1 MHYAYGQYDGH
12 EFPTPDSLFDY
23 DQIMDFI
30 LEYGDKALDAL
41 SQMSPADAEILEK
54 LMQEG
59 LLDKV
64 AGRYRLTP
72 RAINAMQRK
81 ALMEIFSHLPRG
93 SREGHPTAN
102 PGAGAERLDGTKKY
116 QYGDPIS
123 ELDLNATL
131 RNAVARM
138 GADAA
143 ARGGRDAATRG
154 HGDAAN
160 PPPIEN
166 RTSKIENSSRAVP
179 IQLRE
184 SDLELHHVEGTTSVA
199 LCILL
204 DMSGSM
210 MRYGRFLAAKK
221 VAMALS
227 ALVRQRFPQDTVD
240 LVGFY
245 STATKIRESQL
256 PLLMPKKISTFDYM
270 IDLQLP
276 LDQAHRTHQHFTNLQ
291 LGLQMGRRILKARQ
305 AEQKLM
311 FVITDGQP
319 TAHVDGTTLYLQYPP
334 TPATALATLKEA
346 LLCMRA
352 GIRIAT
358 FALIEDYFGM
368 EWVEFVDQMT
378 RLSKGVAFYCASG
391 DLANCV
397 MESYL
402 SGKKKKTYIA

>member
-1 MHYAYGQYDGH
+1 MKYAYGEYDGQ

-23 DQIMDFI
+23 DQIMDFV
-30 LEYGDKALDAL
+30 LEYGEKALEAL
-41 SQMSPADAEILEK
+41 NQMNPADAEILEK
-54 LMQEG
+54 MLQEG
-59 LLDKV
+59 MLDKV

-81 ALMEIFSHLPRG
+81 ALMEIFTHLPRG
-93 SREGHPTAN
+93 SRESHATQNA
-102 PGAGAERLDGTKKY
+102 GAGGERLEGTKKY
-116 QYGDPIS
+116 QFGDPIS

-131 RNAVARM
+131 RNAIARANAASTQSAM
-138 GADAA
+138 G
-143 ARGGRDAATRG
+143 
-154 HGDAAN
+154 
-160 PPPIEN
+160 N
-166 RTSKIENSSRAVP
+166 RQSAMPAPLIN
-179 IQLRE
+179 IRE
-184 SDLELHHVEGTTSVA
+184 SDLELHQVEGSTSIA
-199 LCILL
+199 LCILI
-204 DMSGSM
+204 DQSGSM
-210 MRYGRFLAAKK
+210 MRYGRFLSAKK

-240 LVGFY
+240 IVGFY
-245 STATKIRESQL
+245 STAARVRDEQL
-256 PLLMPKKISTFDYM
+256 PLLMPKQISTHEYM
-270 IDLQLP
+270 INVKIP

-291 LGLQMGRRILKARQ
+291 LGMQMGRRILGARQ

-319 TAHVDGTTLYLQYPP
+319 TAHADGSTLFLQYPP
-334 TPATALATLKEA
+334 TRTTAMATLKES

-378 RLSKGVAFYCASG
+378 RLNRGVAFYCASG

-402 SGKKKKTYIA
+402 SGKKKKTFIA

>member
-1 MHYAYGQYDGH
+1 
-12 EFPTPDSLFDY
+12 
-23 DQIMDFI
+23 
-30 LEYGDKALDAL
+30 
-41 SQMSPADAEILEK
+41 
-54 LMQEG
+54 
-59 LLDKV
+59 
-64 AGRYRLTP
+64 
-72 RAINAMQRK
+72 
-81 ALMEIFSHLPRG
+81 MEMFSHLPRG
-93 SREGHPTAN
+93 SRESHPTAQ

-131 RNAVARM
+131 RNALARA
-138 GADAA
+138 G
-143 ARGGRDAATRG
+143 RGQRDTAGT
-154 HGDAAN
+154 
-160 PPPIEN
+160 IEN
-166 RTSKIENSSRAVP
+166 HTSKIENPGIRLP
-179 IQLRE
+179 IQLSE
-184 SDLELHHVEGTTSVA
+184 HDLELHHVEGSTSVA
-199 LCILL
+199 LCILI

-210 MRYGRFLAAKK
+210 MRYGRFLSAKK

-245 STATKIRESQL
+245 STASKIREEQL
-256 PLLMPKKISTFDYM
+256 PLLMPKKISTYDYL
-270 IDLQLP
+270 IDIKVP
-276 LDQAHRTHQHFTNLQ
+276 LDQAHRAHQHFTNLQ
-291 LGLQMGRRILKARQ
+291 LGLQMGRRILASRQ

-319 TAHVDGTTLYLQYPP
+319 TAHVDGNILYLQYPP
-334 TPATALATLKEA
+334 TRATAMATLKES
-346 LLCMRA
+346 LMCMRA

>member
-1 MHYAYGQYDGH
+1 MHYAYGEYDGH

-23 DQIMDFI
+23 DKIMEFI

-41 SQMSPADAEILEK
+41 SQIAPADAEILEK
-54 LMQEG
+54 MMQEG
-59 LLDKV
+59 MLDKV

-72 RAINAMQRK
+72 RAVHAMQRK

-93 SREGHPTAN
+93 ARESHPTSN
-102 PGAGAERLDGTKKY
+102 PGAASERLEGTKKY

-131 RNAVARM
+131 RNAVARRGM
-138 GADAA
+138 EDTP
-143 ARGGRDAATRG
+143 ARQGISGPASRQIE
-154 HGDAAN
+154 N
-160 PPPIEN
+160 PPGLGL
-166 RTSKIENSSRAVP
+166 P

-184 SDLELHHVEGTTSVA
+184 SDLELHLVEGSTTIA

-210 MRYGRFLAAKK
+210 MRYGRFLSAKK
-221 VAMALS
+221 VAMALT
-227 ALVRQRFPQDTVD
+227 ALVRQRFPQDSVD

-245 STATKIRESQL
+245 STATRIREEQL
-256 PLLMPKKISTFDYM
+256 PLIMPKQISTYDYM
-270 IDLQLP
+270 IDVKVP
-276 LDQAHRTHQHFTNLQ
+276 LDQAHRAYQHFTNLQ
-291 LGLQMGRRILKARQ
+291 LGLQMGRRILGARQ
-305 AEQKLM
+305 AEQKVM

-319 TAHVDGTTLYLQYPP
+319 TAHVDGDMLYLQYPP
-334 TPATALATLKEA
+334 TRTTAMATLREA
-346 LLCMRA
+346 LMCMRA

-368 EWVEFVDQMT
+368 EWVEFVDQLT
-378 RLSKGVAFYCASG
+378 RLSKGIAFYCASG